1 MNDLIETFTL
11 VNGYDK
17 RKTRETRTFRKFTV
31 EDIKSLDSSSRVYI
45 IDKRGEYR
53 EVRTNGRVKTWKR
66 DPMRFECSFK
76 YGLYENFR
84 LNTDEMLTQL
94 IVMV

>member
-31 EDIKSLDSSSRVYI
+31 EDIKALNHIRHAYI

-66 DPMRFECSFK
+66 DPLRFECSFK
-76 YGLYENFR
+76 YGFYENFR
-84 LNTDEMLTQL
+84 LNTEEMLTQL
-94 IVMV
+94 VVMV

>member
-45 IDKRGEYR
+45 VDKRGEYR
-53 EVRTNGRVKTWKR
+53 
-66 DPMRFECSFK
+66 
-76 YGLYENFR
+76 
-84 LNTDEMLTQL
+84 
-94 IVMV
+94 